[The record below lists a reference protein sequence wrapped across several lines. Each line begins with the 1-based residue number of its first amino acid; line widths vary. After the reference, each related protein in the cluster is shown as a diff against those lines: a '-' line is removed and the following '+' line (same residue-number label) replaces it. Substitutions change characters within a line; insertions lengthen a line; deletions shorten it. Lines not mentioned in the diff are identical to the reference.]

1 MQIGKNGE
9 TSWNVESVRRM
20 TTLYGKRNNLLD
32 ELSPLPTQIEEAK
45 EFSSQQQAGEDIQ
58 IPEFIQPLE
67 TRVEGAGLNRIEED
81 EEEFDS
87 EIKTES
93 TFYRLEEK

>member
-32 ELSPLPTQIEEAK
+32 ELSPLP
-45 EFSSQQQAGEDIQ
+45 
-58 IPEFIQPLE
+58 
-67 TRVEGAGLNRIEED
+67 
-81 EEEFDS
+81 
-87 EIKTES
+87 
-93 TFYRLEEK
+93 

>member
-32 ELSPLPTQIEEAK
+32 ELSPLPSKIEETK
-45 EFSSQQQAGEDIQ
+45 
-58 IPEFIQPLE
+58 
-67 TRVEGAGLNRIEED
+67 D
-81 EEEFDS
+81 EN
-87 EIKTES
+87 
-93 TFYRLEEK
+93 